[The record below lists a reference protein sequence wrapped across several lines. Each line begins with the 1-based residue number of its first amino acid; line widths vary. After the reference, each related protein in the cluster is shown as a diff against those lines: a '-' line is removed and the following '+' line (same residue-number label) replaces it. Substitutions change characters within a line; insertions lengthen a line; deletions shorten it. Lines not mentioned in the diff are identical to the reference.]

1 MLTIQPLPYQR
12 CGWFDQ
18 PHRQTWGNLSP
29 MSIDGSYD
37 DTHKVGYAKYS
48 ATSMSTDEAHKVR
61 YIYGSTD
68 DTHKVSYTDLD

>member
-1 MLTIQPLPYQR
+1 MSIDR
-12 CGWFDQ
+12 SE
-18 PHRQTWGNLSP
+18 TWTLKP
-29 MSIDGSYD
+29 FMSIDGSYD

-48 ATSMSTDEAHKVR
+48 ATSLSTDEAHKVR